1 MWRNIE
7 QRDCP
12 VYTRCPKCKTVF
24 EASPEDLDAH
34 EGLVRC
40 GECDEVFH
48 VLDNQ
53 IDQEEITLGGS
64 FADSI
69 NRILDESE
77 ALEESS
83 SSKTVHDETSGDR
96 LEEIELKQVATPQPD
111 PEIYKRRLNRDENG
125 YPTLDESEIDR
136 PSEQLSPAPVTA
148 GFTDSTAN
156 APEFKEIQPELNLDG
171 AAATGPASKAKKA
184 AKTGKTARFSLG
196 WGVGLAS
203 LLALAAIQSSV
214 HIDGIRTNPALRPTL
229 ESICGVFGCTGVLQ
243 KDNQL
248 VSIIGSNKI
257 DSAPG
262 EFTLTSR
269 IKNNAAFEERLPDL
283 EVTLTNSFQMMIG
296 RRTFTPEQ
304 YLADKSLVAKGTIAP
319 GQEIEARLPL
329 VSDGLQV
336 AGYELH
342 LRNPE

>member
-1 MWRNIE
+1 M
-7 QRDCP
+7 
-12 VYTRCPKCKTVF
+12 YTRCPKCKTVF

-77 ALEESS
+77 AEEEQAAG
-83 SSKTVHDETSGDR
+83 KVDAYDGMEDN
-96 LEEIELKQVATPQPD
+96 LEEIELRQFATPEPN
-111 PEIYKRRLNRDENG
+111 PEIYKRRLNREEIGYDE
-125 YPTLDESEIDR
+125 LDESEIGRTQEDL
-136 PSEQLSPAPVTA
+136 PPALVAA
-148 GFTDSTAN
+148 GFTTARTDSVTSA
-156 APEFKEIQPELNLDG
+156 KEELQTELDLGSAVAAG
-171 AAATGPASKAKKA
+171 AATRTKRAQTKRSASH
-184 AKTGKTARFSLG
+184 FSLG
-196 WGVGLAS
+196 GGIAIAL
-203 LLALAAIQSSV
+203 LLALLTIQASV
-214 HIDGIRTNPALRPTL
+214 QIDGIRTNPALRPAL
-229 ESICGVFGCTGVLQ
+229 ESICGILGCSGALQ

-248 VSIIGSNKI
+248 VTITGSNKI

-262 EFTLTSR
+262 EFTLTTN
-269 IKNNAAFEERLPDL
+269 IKNMAAFEEKLPDL

-304 YLADKSLVAKGTIAP
+304 YLVN
-319 GQEIEARLPL
+319 QEIAARGSLEPGEEVEARLPL
-329 VSDGLQV
+329 ISSGLQV

>member
-1 MWRNIE
+1 M
-7 QRDCP
+7 
-12 VYTRCPKCKTVF
+12 YTRCPKCKTVF

-77 ALEESS
+77 AQEESAGG
-83 SSKTVHDETSGDR
+83 KVEHDEIANNNLAQENLVGEN
-96 LEEIELKQVATPQPD
+96 LEGIELKQVAMPQPN
-111 PEIYKRRLNRDENG
+111 PEIYKRRLNRDDNG
-125 YPTLDESEIDR
+125 YPKLDESEIER
-136 PSEQLSPAPVTA
+136 PQEELSPAPVTA
-148 GFTDSTAN
+148 GFTDTTAN
-156 APEFKEIQPELNLDG
+156 ASKFEEIQPELDLD
-171 AAATGPASKAKKA
+171 AAIAASAPTRSRKST
-184 AKTGKTARFSLG
+184 KTDKGSVSKLG
-196 WGVGLAS
+196 WGVGLAG
-203 LLALAAIQSSV
+203 LLALAAIQASV
-214 HIDGIRTNPALRPTL
+214 HVEGIRTNPSLRPTL
-229 ESICGVFGCTGVLQ
+229 ESICGVFGCTGILQ

-248 VSIIGSNKI
+248 VSITGSNKI
-257 DSAPG
+257 DTAPG
-262 EFTLTSR
+262 EFTITSH
-269 IKNNAAFEERLPDL
+269 IKNNASFEEKLPDL

-304 YLADKSLVAKGTIAP
+304 YLADKALAKRGVLAP
-319 GQEIEARLPL
+319 GQEVEARLPL
-329 VSDGLQV
+329 ISDGLKV